1 MHLPN
6 DHTDGTRKGSLTP
19 KAYAAQNDYA
29 LGLIVERVSKS
40 PYWKEFAIF
49 VVEDDAQ
56 DGPDHVDA
64 HRSVALV
71 ISPYTKRRSVDH
83 SLYST
88 AAMLRTIELVLGLPP
103 MSQYDAAA
111 TPMYNAFTLSPDL
124 TPYVLEE
131 PRIDLNEK
139 NKEGSYGQS
148 LMEEFDLEQQDTAP
162 DRIFSE
168 IIWRAVKGTPM
179 PAPRYSIFSRT
190 MVEGDDD

>member
-1 MHLPN
+1 V
-6 DHTDGTRKGSLTP
+6 
-19 KAYAAQNDYA
+19 AQNDYA
-29 LGLIVERVSKS
+29 LGLIVDRVSKS
-40 PYWKEFAIF
+40 RYWKEIAIF

-71 ISPYTKRRSVDH
+71 ISPYAKRQSVDH

-88 AAMLRTIELVLGLPP
+88 ASMLRTIELILGLPP

-124 TPYVLEE
+124 MPYVVEE

-139 NKEGSYGQS
+139 NKQGSYGQS
-148 LMEEFDLEQQDTAP
+148 LMEEFDLKQQDTAP

-168 IIWRAVKGTPM
+168 IVWRAVKGTPM
-179 PAPRYSIFSRT
+179 PAPRYSIFSRS
-190 MVEGDDD
+190 MIEEDDD